1 MAQSQQ
7 TLELRNLIETA
18 IEQEKAYVK
27 IESGTNTETQ
37 SLTDEIKSMGFKA
50 YIIQKLKLDQYA
62 IIIDL

>member
-1 MAQSQQ
+1 MASQ

-37 SLTDEIKSMGFKA
+37 TLTDEIKAMGFKA

>member
-1 MAQSQQ
+1 MASQ
-7 TLELRNLIETA
+7 TLELRNIIETA

-27 IESGTNTETQ
+27 IESGTTTETQ
-37 SLTDEIKSMGFKA
+37 TLTDEIKAMGFKA

>member
-1 MAQSQQ
+1 MASQ

-27 IESGTNTETQ
+27 IESGTTTETQ
-37 SLTDEIKSMGFKA
+37 TLTDEIKAMGFKA

>member
-1 MAQSQQ
+1 MANQ
-7 TLELRNLIETA
+7 TFELRSLIETA

-37 SLTDEIKSMGFKA
+37 TLTDEIKAMGFKA